1 LGLVASENHCTF
13 TKHSAAVTDIACA
26 PINNGRAYPHAEAV
40 LIDAGLEGI
49 SPVG

>member
-1 LGLVASENHCTF
+1 M
-13 TKHSAAVTDIACA
+13 CA
-26 PINNGRAYPHAEAV
+26 DQQRSAYPHAEAV